1 MTVRYGQYH
10 QGSFQ
15 MANSKRFMRWP
26 PLAATLAIALVACA
40 GVPKLNVGADPK
52 STAHYAADDSLAA
65 PLADWPADG
74 WWRAYGDSQLDLLIE
89 GALAGTPSLAQAQ
102 ARFRKAQASAG
113 ESKSTLWPSLELD
126 GNAGEV
132 KESLNQGFPPQFAQ
146 YLPRG
151 YNSDGYVALKF
162 GYEFDFW
169 GKNRSAVAASASEL
183 RAAQAEDAEARLALS
198 TGIAM
203 AYADLARLYAEY
215 DVAQRSV
222 QVKEE
227 TRGLVSR
234 RVDNGLDTRAELKQ
248 AEAGAPAAR
257 AQVAAL
263 DEQIAQTRN
272 RLAALLGGGP
282 DRGSSIARPASDQL
296 KAFGLPAHLAAD
308 LIGRRPDLVAAR
320 WRAEAAA
327 KRIGVARAQ
336 FYPNINLAAYIGQQA
351 LFANLLWRS
360 SSQIGGVSPAVTLP
374 IFEGGR
380 LRSQYR
386 GAEADY
392 DDAVATYDAT
402 LVQALQQIADV
413 SASERALSSR
423 LAESRSALEAYEEA
437 YRLTRMRYEGGLT
450 NYQAVLLA
458 EDAVLQSRLIVADLD
473 ARAFTLDV
481 ELVQALGGGYRQT

>member
-1 MTVRYGQYH
+1 
-10 QGSFQ
+10 
-15 MANSKRFMRWP
+15 MRWQP
-26 PLAATLAIALVACA
+26 VALAALALSACA
-40 GVPKLNVGADPK
+40 AVPKLTVGDDPK
-52 STAHYAADDSLAA
+52 TAAHYAADESLSA
-65 PLADWPADG
+65 PSAPWPVDG
-74 WWRAYGDSQLDLLIE
+74 WWRAYGDAQLDLLIDT
-89 GALAGTPSLAQAQ
+89 ALAGTPSLAQAQ
-102 ARFRKAQASAG
+102 ARFHKAEASAG
-113 ESKSTLWPSLELD
+113 ESRSTLWPSLEID
-126 GNAGEV
+126 ANVGEV

-151 YNSDGYVALKF
+151 YNSNGYVALKF

-169 GKNRSAVAASASEL
+169 GKNRSAVAASGSEV

-198 TGIAM
+198 TGIAL
-203 AYADLARLYAEY
+203 AYADLARLYAEH

-234 RVDNGLDTRAELKQ
+234 RVENGLDTRAELKQ

-263 DEQIAQTRN
+263 DEQIEQTRN
-272 RLAALLGGGP
+272 RLAALLGAGP
-282 DRGSSIARPASDQL
+282 DRGLSITRPVSEQL
-296 KAFGLPAHLAAD
+296 KAFGLPSQLAAE
-308 LIGRRPDLVAAR
+308 LIGRRPDLMAAR
-320 WRAEAAA
+320 WHAEAAA

-351 LFANLLWRS
+351 LFANLLWRG

-380 LRSQYR
+380 LRAQYR

-392 DDAVATYDAT
+392 DEAVAAYDET
-402 LVQALQQIADV
+402 LIEALQRVADV
-413 SASERALSSR
+413 SASERALDTR
-423 LAESRSALEAYEEA
+423 LAESRAALAANEEA
-437 YRLTRMRYEGGLT
+437 YRLTRMRYEGGLS

-458 EDAVLQSRLIVADLD
+458 EDAVLQSRLVVADLD

-481 ELVQALGGGYRQT
+481 ELVQALGGGYQQARFVKS